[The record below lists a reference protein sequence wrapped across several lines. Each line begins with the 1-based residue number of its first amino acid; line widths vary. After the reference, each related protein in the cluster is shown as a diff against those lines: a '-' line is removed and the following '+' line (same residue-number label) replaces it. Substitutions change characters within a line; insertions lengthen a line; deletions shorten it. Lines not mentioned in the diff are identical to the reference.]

1 MAYISLVHK
10 KSGTVQQIQDSNAP
24 TFETHEDF
32 EWVNG
37 PYDKLDDDGLQAPD
51 FIWDTQ
57 TQHCLLYTSPSP
69 RDKRQSRMPSSA

>member
-32 EWVNG
+32 EW
-37 PYDKLDDDGLQAPD
+37 DKEYVLEFAQKYKVGEEIIELLQKMKP
-51 FIWDTQ
+51 
-57 TQHCLLYTSPSP
+57 
-69 RDKRQSRMPSSA
+69 KRNREN